1 MSNIHLINGENTS
14 IIERKP
20 ILAVRFGRGRTGG
33 TTFLDFLIQRA
44 RQGGREILIGD
55 GDRNNATLSGL
66 YPPSKPVDPAGKPG
80 GALQPRSGEIADAT
94 EWVTEITSRMADE
107 RVSMVLDMGGGD
119 KVLSEHSN
127 DMALPEFCEA
137 SGIEPLAI
145 YMMGPDL
152 EDLHHVLNIFKA
164 GYFRSEKSLLVLNE
178 SMVKT
183 GKGAAGAFDFVYKEL
198 EFKPVIASVQIVYMP
213 KLACMDVMRAEGLTF
228 FDAAAGK
235 KGASGN
241 ALSLGHQFMVKTWL
255 NRMEKA
261 VAKVEDW
268 LP

>member
-1 MSNIHLINGENTS
+1 MSNIHPINIENTS
-14 IIERKP
+14 TVVGGP

-33 TTFLDFLIQRA
+33 TTFLDFLVQRA
-44 RQGGREILIGD
+44 RRDGRALLIGD

-66 YPPSKPVDPAGKPG
+66 YPPDSPG

-94 EWVTEITSRMADE
+94 EWVTEIISRMAEE

-145 YMMGPDL
+145 YMMGPDR
-152 EDLHHVLNIFKA
+152 EDLQHVANIFEA
-164 GYFRSEKSLLVLNE
+164 GYFRSEKALLVLNE

-183 GKGAAGAFDFVYKEL
+183 GKGASGAFDFIYKE
-198 EFKPVIASVQIVYMP
+198 ERFEPVIASVQIVYMP
-213 KLACMDVMRAEGLTF
+213 KLACMEAIRAEKLTF

-235 KGASGN
+235 KGSSGR

-261 VAKVEDW
+261 VAKVEAW